1 MRLVMIAPWGP
12 DSSWIMYVF
21 CVFVRGVFAA
31 VAIVAAL
38 AVSGCVSSAR
48 NPDGFSYAG
57 KSRPAHEI
65 SFLRDL
71 TYVDTAGRRHSDQ
84 EIFDAW
90 FDVIDKA
97 RKFILIDMFLY
108 NDFQGPQPEHLRAL
122 SEQLTQA
129 LEKKKQD
136 NPNMRIVVIT
146 DPVNVVYYGVES
158 TQFSRLRKAGV
169 EVVITDL
176 AKLRDSNPSWSA
188 LWRVFI
194 RPFGNS
200 AGGLLPNAFGD
211 ERITL
216 RSYLSFLN
224 FKANHRKVLVADAGN
239 DVAALVTSGNT
250 HDASSAHSNIGLRM
264 TGPAA
269 HDVVATE
276 NAVLA
281 MSGVKPLQVS
291 PPRVPRDSD
300 VSVRV
305 LTEGKIK
312 HDVLELL
319 SGAGA
324 GDRVDLAMFFLADRQ
339 VIAALKSAH
348 RRGARLRIVL
358 DPNRTAFG
366 IRRIG
371 IPNTPVAEELV
382 GTGIAV
388 RWCDPHGEQ
397 CHSKIMIVRNA
408 SGRAAMTLGSTN
420 FTRRNMDEYN
430 LETNLSVRGPVSDP
444 VFREATEWFELTWN
458 NAPDRRF
465 TVPYETHADRSPL
478 KAVLYRFMEGTGW
491 STF

>member
-1 MRLVMIAPWGP
+1 
-12 DSSWIMYVF
+12 MYVF

-31 VAIVAAL
+31 VAILATL

-71 TYVDTAGRRHSDQ
+71 TYVDTGGRRHSDQ

-90 FDVIDKA
+90 FEVIDKA
-97 RKFILIDMFLY
+97 RKFILVDMFLY
-108 NDFQGPQPEHLRAL
+108 NDFQGPRPEHLRAL
-122 SEQLTQA
+122 SEELTRT
-129 LEKKKQD
+129 LVEKKKD
-136 NPNMRIVVIT
+136 NPDMRIVVIT

-158 TQFSRLRKAGV
+158 TQFSRLRDAGV

-176 AKLRDSNPSWSA
+176 TKLRDSNPSWSA
-188 LWRVFI
+188 LWRIFI

-200 AGGLLPNAFGD
+200 VGGLLPNVFGE

-224 FKANHRKVLVADAGN
+224 LKANHRKVLIADAGN
-239 DVAALVTSGNT
+239 DLAALVTSGNT
-250 HDASSAHSNIGLRM
+250 HDASSAHSNIGLRI
-264 TGPAA
+264 TGPVA
-269 HDVVATE
+269 HDLIATE
-276 NAVLA
+276 NAILA
-281 MSGVKPLQVS
+281 MSGVRPVEVA
-291 PPRVPRDSD
+291 PPRERRSD
-300 VSVRV
+300 NLTVRV
-305 LTEGKIK
+305 LTEGRIK
-312 HDVLELL
+312 QDVLDLL
-319 SGAGA
+319 AGA
-324 GDRVDLAMFFLADRQ
+324 RPGDQVDLYMFFLTDRQ

-366 IRRIG
+366 LRRAG
-371 IPNTPVAEELV
+371 LPNTPVAEELV
-382 GTGIAV
+382 RAGIAV

-408 SGRAAMTLGSTN
+408 SGRGAMTLGSTN
-420 FTRRNMDEYN
+420 FTRRNMDDYN
-430 LETNLSVRGPVSDP
+430 LETNLSVRGAVSDP
-444 VFREATEWFELTWN
+444 VFREAADWFELNWN
-458 NAPDRRF
+458 NAPGRRF